1 MRVNVM
7 GSRKLRA
14 PLLAPL
20 VVPPVAAGRDID
32 GNCLKRVDGVVR
44 DVAVHL
50 NVVEARPPG

>member
-1 MRVNVM
+1 M

-20 VVPPVAAGRDID
+20 VVPPVAAGPDID